1 MDVSEEFIH
10 KNYIERDFSEFV
22 PNEYETS
29 ERDLQCSKRTTD
41 WSNTEVFE
49 QTIYPVLTKTNQSKI
64 QTGKMPYE
72 VPTAPPASNL
82 EKIYAFAP
90 TAEMYKDAKQ
100 AEAQSKINEF
110 LSERKKLDE
119 LLAHYTKI
127 KNRWTR
133 ADSTIK
139 ITGITLGFLLTCCS
153 ICIAPLS
160 TLGFGTVLIVTS
172 SIAGGISALD
182 LFLTETISIGLTSK
196 KKKIYREIC
205 QCLELGIN
213 KLYLYQIKALSD
225 NNLTNDEIETSKKI
239 IEEIRRSC
247 EALKGANSLK
257 AYEVNGKA
265 QSTKSYEVMG
275 KHKVLRS
282 VKSNETLRIKAE
294 AKKEILNELKRL

>member
-49 QTIYPVLTKTNQSKI
+49 QTIYPVLTKTNQSK
-64 QTGKMPYE
+64 TS
-72 VPTAPPASNL
+72 PTAPPASNW
-82 EKIYAFAP
+82 
-90 TAEMYKDAKQ
+90 AEMYKDAKQ

-153 ICIAPLS
+153 ICIAPIS

-172 SIAGGISALD
+172 SVAGGISALD

-247 EALKGANSLK
+247 EALKCANS
-257 AYEVNGKA
+257 KA

-275 KHKVLRS
+275 KHKVVRS
-282 VKSNETLRIKAE
+282 VKSNETLRLKAE

>member
-72 VPTAPPASNL
+72 VPTAPPASNW
-82 EKIYAFAP
+82 
-90 TAEMYKDAKQ
+90 AEMYKDAKQ

-153 ICIAPLS
+153 ICIAPIS

-172 SIAGGISALD
+172 SVAGGISALD

-247 EALKGANSLK
+247 EALKIK
-257 AYEVNGKA
+257 AYKVNGKA
-265 QSTKSYEVMG
+265 QSTKSVAANAAYEMMG

-282 VKSNETLRIKAE
+282 VKSNETLRLKAE

>member
-41 WSNTEVFE
+41 WSSERDLQRSNTEVTYGGAKPIFE
-49 QTIYPVLTKTNQSKI
+49 QTIYPVLTKTNQSK
-64 QTGKMPYE
+64 TS
-72 VPTAPPASNL
+72 PTAPPASNW
-82 EKIYAFAP
+82 
-90 TAEMYKDAKQ
+90 AEMYKDAKQ
-100 AEAQSKINEF
+100 AETQSKINEF

-172 SIAGGISALD
+172 SIAG
-182 LFLTETISIGLTSK
+182 
-196 KKKIYREIC
+196 
-205 QCLELGIN
+205 
-213 KLYLYQIKALSD
+213 
-225 NNLTNDEIETSKKI
+225 
-239 IEEIRRSC
+239 
-247 EALKGANSLK
+247 
-257 AYEVNGKA
+257 
-265 QSTKSYEVMG
+265 
-275 KHKVLRS
+275 
-282 VKSNETLRIKAE
+282 
-294 AKKEILNELKRL
+294 